1 MTRPKLRT
9 YATPVEVA
17 RLKKLRQASGL
28 TQTLAGA
35 ALYTPRRTW
44 QTWEDGEARMHR
56 IIWQEA
62 MSLLEAAQQRAA
74 SEGEAQANRAA
85 LGLPP
90 LEP

>member
-56 IIWQEA
+56 VIWQQA
-62 MSLLEAAQQRAA
+62 MAVMEAAQERHSRETEAQSSRAA
-74 SEGEAQANRAA
+74 A
-85 LGLPP
+85 GLPA